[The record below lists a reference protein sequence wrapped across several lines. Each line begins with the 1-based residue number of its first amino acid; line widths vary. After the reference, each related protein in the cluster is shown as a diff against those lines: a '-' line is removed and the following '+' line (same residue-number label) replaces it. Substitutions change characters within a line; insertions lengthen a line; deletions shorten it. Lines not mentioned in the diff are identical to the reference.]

1 MLFAAPACT
10 TAGRAEIFLTE
21 THLLLRD
28 TALNRKLLLVVKS
41 LYTMERLGV
50 MQVSAS
56 AKLQGWQTRLLVTDG
71 KSHAG
76 IQDRVNA
83 FDPDILAFSAMS
95 PEYPYLERLAQRLY
109 QSNPHFTLFGGSH
122 STFFQDIIRRPFI
135 QAIAFGEADLSFP
148 RFLEAFAKGEDY
160 TATPGMHFRCDG
172 RVILNEPERLEENLD
187 ALPFPD
193 RLLQVEDKTLADF
206 SRSHIFMASRGCPNQ
221 CTYCFNHKY
230 NRMFRDYGPIYRRR
244 TVGNLISEMRQ
255 VRDSCGMEFAYLDDD
270 IFTLCSREW
279 LEEFATLYPARVGV
293 PFMVNVHVNA
303 VTLEQLKLLRQAGCV
318 LICFGIECGN
328 EEVSRTLLKRRIGNE
343 KIVRLS
349 RWIHDLGMKFMT
361 QNILAL
367 PVPNPLEVDLQTL
380 ELNMRCKPDYAIAH
394 IYFPLPGTELAAYC
408 EEKGYL
414 ETGGGVLP
422 ERTNSFSA
430 LRFPAEKDKA
440 RVQRLHKL
448 FGLIVNFPV
457 LRKALPLLIR
467 IPAGWIYSFVFV
479 SWYGFSMRYRL
490 EQTRKSWKE
499 TSYFLKSA
507 LHSAAS
513 FFRRHDAYR

>member
-1 MLFAAPACT
+1 
-10 TAGRAEIFLTE
+10 
-21 THLLLRD
+21 LLPRD
-28 TALNRKLLLVVKS
+28 IALNKKLLLIVKN

-50 MQVSAS
+50 MQVSAA

-76 IQDRVNA
+76 IEEQVDG
-83 FDPDILAFSAMS
+83 FEPDILAFSAMS
-95 PEYPYLERLAQRLY
+95 PEYPYLARLARRLH
-109 QSNPHFTLFGGSH
+109 QSNPRFTLFGGSH
-122 STFFQDIIRRPFI
+122 PTFFQDIIRQPFVR
-135 QAIAFGEADLSFP
+135 ALSFGEADVSFP
-148 RFLEAFAKGEDY
+148 RFLEAFANGGDY
-160 TATPGMHFRCDG
+160 TGIRGMHFQSAGD
-172 RVILNEPERLEENLD
+172 VILNEPERLVENLD
-187 ALPFPD
+187 DLPFPD
-193 RLLQVEDKTLADF
+193 RFLQVDDKTLADF

-244 TVGNLISEMRQ
+244 TVGNLVAEMKE
-255 VRDSCGMEFAYLDDD
+255 VRDTCGMKFAYIDDD
-270 IFTLCSREW
+270 IFTLCSRAW
-279 LEEFATLYPARVGV
+279 LEEFAELYPARVGV

-303 VTLEQLKLLRQAGCV
+303 VTLEQLQLLRQAGCV

-349 RWIHDLGMKFMT
+349 HWIHDLGMKFMT

-367 PVPNPLEVDLQTL
+367 PVPDPLAVDLQTL
-380 ELNMRCKPDYAIAH
+380 ELNVRCRPDYAIAH

-414 ETGGGVLP
+414 GAGDGQLP

-430 LRFPAEKDKA
+430 LRFPSAKDKV

-448 FGLIVNFPV
+448 FGLAVNFPV
-457 LRKALPLLIR
+457 LRKALPLLVR
-467 IPAGWIYSFVFV
+467 LPAGLVYSFAFV

-490 EQTRKSWKE
+490 EQSRKSWNE
-499 TSYFLKSA
+499 TAYFLKSA
-507 LHSAAS
+507 LQSAAS
-513 FFRRHDAYR
+513 FFRRRDTCR